1 MSYEHNA
8 FGLLFQQYLEIESWK
23 KYDCVINEIYF
34 QNKLHCATIL
44 LLLNLLNQKF
54 VIFNPWTIHAEL
66 SPPTDT

>member
-1 MSYEHNA
+1 MSEIVHIYYSFLVTYFKSYA
-8 FGLLFQQYLEIESWK
+8 MGL
-23 KYDCVINEIYF
+23 IYF

>member
-8 FGLLFQQYLEIESWK
+8 FGLLFQQYLEIETFLFFEGFGNSLK
-23 KYDCVINEIYF
+23 SYAMGLIYF

-54 VIFNPWTIHAEL
+54 VIFNP
-66 SPPTDT
+66 